1 MGGFQEPGFFRTA
14 DSVGSANV
22 GCVGSANVGCRFV
35 LMDKDVMDEYCERH
49 SAEWSECNLNGHRT
63 VNGAAITARAAQRDK
78 RPDKGGLTKDS
89 ILWRLMYQCG
99 GGAGCTPRPG
109 RSTGCELEV
118 HCTATADQIL
128 NGDYVRVRL
137 IKQHCADG
145 SWVPPQ
151 PGPDPAKQ
159 AELTQALPAVQ
170 ELRVEKGVCE
180 ARIARGGAM
189 SAAAGAMSAAAGAG

>member
-1 MGGFQEPGFFRTA
+1 MASWSMGCIPRYFRTA
-14 DSVGSANV
+14 ASVEPFN
-22 GCVGSANVGCRFV
+22 VGSANVGCRFV

-109 RSTGCELEV
+109 RSTGCQLEAHRTAKV
-118 HCTATADQIL
+118 GLCTGGGFAAQYLPPFDS
-128 NGDYVRVRL
+128 DSVR
-137 IKQHCADG
+137 D
-145 SWVPPQ
+145 
-151 PGPDPAKQ
+151 
-159 AELTQALPAVQ
+159 
-170 ELRVEKGVCE
+170 
-180 ARIARGGAM
+180 
-189 SAAAGAMSAAAGAG
+189 